1 MQITEALDE
10 KSGTPAEPKSAW
22 ATPCFLFSSD
32 VMVYPDETSAQCG
45 SSYESLLKSIFG
57 PILDPFLEPLLDPLL
72 DACDFLCK
80 L

>member
-1 MQITEALDE
+1 MKRVASRLDPEAPGQLLA
-10 KSGTPAEPKSAW
+10 S
-22 ATPCFLFSSD
+22 SSD

-45 SSYESLLKSIFG
+45 SSFESLLKSIFG